1 MTHAMNNITT
11 LEQLTDH
18 VINELNQISSATA
31 HTNGWNT
38 ETPHNKETTMKYG
51 ITIYQLHSNT
61 PIHIYDWDSSS
72 STFSPRWKIR
82 PEDFGKWLKE
92 HPGRYI
98 FFKPIKRELKLNES
112 PQIINETVSHDD
124 TINTINAML
133 DKYMAPNWERRLA
146 NN

>member
-11 LEQLTDH
+11 LGKRFLAR
-18 VINELNQISSATA
+18 VITANQNNA
-31 HTNGWNT
+31 
-38 ETPHNKETTMKYG
+38 KETTMKYG

>member
-18 VINELNQISSATA
+18 VRNELNQISSATA

-38 ETPHNKETTMKYG
+38 ETTMKYG

-72 STFSPRWKIR
+72 SSTFSPRWKIR

-98 FFKPIKRELKLNES
+98 CFKPIKRELKLNES

-124 TINTINAML
+124 AINTINAML

>member
-11 LEQLTDH
+11 LEQLTEH
-18 VINELNQISSATA
+18 V
-31 HTNGWNT
+31 
-38 ETPHNKETTMKYG
+38 ETTKKYG
-51 ITIYQLHSNT
+51 ITIFQCHSNT
-61 PIHIYDWDSSS
+61 PIHIYDWESDS
-72 STFSPRWKIR
+72 STFSPRWYIR

-98 FFKPIKRELKLNES
+98 FYKPRKRDLDS
-112 PQIINETVSHDD
+112 PQIIDD
-124 TINTINAML
+124 TIMRQSAINTINAML

>member
-1 MTHAMNNITT
+1 MTHAMNNIT
-11 LEQLTDH
+11 
-18 VINELNQISSATA
+18 NNA
-31 HTNGWNT
+31 
-38 ETPHNKETTMKYG
+38 KETTKKYG

-61 PIHIYDWDSSS
+61 PIHIYDWESDS
-72 STFSPRWKIR
+72 STFSPRWYIR

-112 PQIINETVSHDD
+112 PQIIDD
-124 TINTINAML
+124 TIMRQSAINTINAML
-133 DKYMAPNWERRLA
+133 DKYMAPNWERRFA